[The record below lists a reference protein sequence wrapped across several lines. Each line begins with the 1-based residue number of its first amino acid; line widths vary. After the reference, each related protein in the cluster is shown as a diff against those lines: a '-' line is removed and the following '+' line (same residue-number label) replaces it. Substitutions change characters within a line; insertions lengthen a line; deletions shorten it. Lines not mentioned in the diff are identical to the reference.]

1 MENEFKEEI
10 EALETLKEYNVKV
23 IKALNEIIPELK
35 GEKKEDTDEYLQ
47 HIFKGINWEI
57 QVLNGTMKYLNRKEE
72 LISKEKVNN
81 TIVKLNDAMNAE
93 DTREVAEVVEM
104 ELLPFLSGLNENI
117 EKAGRQNSAYIK
129 EEREEQI
136 ERWYDYLFFLKY

>member
-23 IKALNEIIPELK
+23 VKALNEIIPELK

-117 EKAGRQNSAYIK
+117 EKAGR
-129 EEREEQI
+129 
-136 ERWYDYLFFLKY
+136 